1 MTIRREVPCP
11 VRIPFASCS
20 RPFRI
25 RFRGMEEVFG
35 LTVDTENESWQLKV
49 TSDADPT
56 GVVSQYEEKKVTV
69 EIPQYLGEEV
79 QDVTILLLSKDEWVE
94 VCHAK
99 QQPGSVRIG
108 EAVWAKGN
116 LTLKSRRR
124 LWSERC

>member
-1 MTIRREVPCP
+1 MPGEDSVRLVQSAVPDT
-11 VRIPFASCS
+11 VSWN
-20 RPFRI
+20 
-25 RFRGMEEVFG
+25 GGVFG

-99 QQPGSVRIG
+99 QQPGFGPDR
-108 EAVWAKGN
+108 AKPFG
-116 LTLKSRRR
+116 LRAI
-124 LWSERC
+124 